1 MQEPTQKIP
10 PQPSQHTLN
19 PNPITHDHEK
29 KDFLLTASLGGIAGL
44 LMEGVLHPIDTIR
57 TRLKANTKT
66 YVPFLTQV
74 AKMYRNEGHF
84 SYFRGLTC
92 TLWGSFISNASYFWI
107 YEKLKYILNKD
118 KILSESA
125 APFLAAFVGGFT
137 SDFIY
142 LPFDVVRTRMQ
153 LKPGV
158 YDYKNFTDG
167 FRKIIRHEG
176 VTTLYLGGP
185 VFFTL
190 SGILTSLTFGFYEI
204 FHKALKPFFSTEHE
218 VNIPLSI
225 TSSVLAASL
234 AAFVTNPLD
243 VLVTRMQSVNT
254 TVQDPYTIKGLVK
267 KIYKNEGLTGFMKGV
282 SGTVTYYAIS
292 SIILFPTYELL
303 KAVFHVDLS
312 ED

>member
-1 MQEPTQKIP
+1 MQESTQDTSQHPKPTQEAI
-10 PQPSQHTLN
+10 
-19 PNPITHDHEK
+19 EK

-57 TRLKANTKT
+57 TRLKANTKI
-66 YVPFLTQV
+66 YQPFLRQV
-74 AKMYRNEGHF
+74 TKMYRNEGPF

-92 TLWGSFISNASYFWI
+92 TLYGSFISNASYFWI
-107 YEKLKYILNKD
+107 YEKLKYMLIQD
-118 KILSESA
+118 KILSAST

-142 LPFDVVRTRMQ
+142 LPFDVIRTRMQ

-158 YDYKNFTDG
+158 YDYKNFIDG
-167 FRKIIRHEG
+167 FRKIVRYEG

-190 SGILTSLTFGFYEI
+190 SGILTSLTFGCYEI
-204 FHKALKPFFSTEHE
+204 FHKALKPFFSTEQE

-225 TSSVLAASL
+225 CSSALAASV

-282 SGTVTYYAIS
+282 SGTVGYYAIS